1 MSASDTRHTPLLA
14 AAAATMDQ
22 QMMPITGEH
31 WALALFRSSVQ
42 PHMLVL
48 WGYFAY
54 YLATVA
60 FFFSATPGSLWLTA
74 LLVAL
79 IVGIAL
85 NAAALEDSGVRD
97 YIVEAPFRCL
107 RFFLIPFCVSSLSA
121 ISQINGDHFVL
132 VFPSE
137 TTELVPVLVA
147 TVLVRAPLSLC
158 CSAGRALTLARAQ
171 LPLVLGLA
179 GACLPKGSPT
189 PRAAAAAA
197 SAAAAAPQQR
207 SV

>member
-1 MSASDTRHTPLLA
+1 MSASDARNTPLLA
-14 AAAATMDQ
+14 AAAMDQ
-22 QMMPITGEH
+22 QMIPSSTDDDQTGEH
-31 WALALFRSSVQ
+31 WAIGLFRSSVQ

-85 NAAALEDSGVRD
+85 NAAALQDSGVRD

-132 VFPSE
+132 LFPSE

-147 TVLVRAPLSLC
+147 SALVPPPPL
-158 CSAGRALTLARAQ
+158 
-171 LPLVLGLA
+171 
-179 GACLPKGSPT
+179 
-189 PRAAAAAA
+189 
-197 SAAAAAPQQR
+197 
-207 SV
+207 